1 MYRGKREGGGGNKYL
16 ALQRRL
22 NNYSEKK
29 RLKVLEKK
37 EKKVVLPTYMYSIA
51 FAPVGLNEANTIPKE
66 A

>member
-1 MYRGKREGGGGNKYL
+1 M
-16 ALQRRL
+16 QRRL

-51 FAPVGLNEANTIPKE
+51 FAPVGLNKANTIPKE